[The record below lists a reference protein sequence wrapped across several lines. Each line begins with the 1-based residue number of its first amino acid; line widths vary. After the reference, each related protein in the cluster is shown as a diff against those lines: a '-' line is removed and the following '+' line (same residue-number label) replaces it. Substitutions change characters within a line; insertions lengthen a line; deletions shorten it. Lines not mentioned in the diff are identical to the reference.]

1 MPKKRKR
8 RVSSGENE
16 NPRKAFIKRTLYGS
30 LFSLIAFFAIL
41 LILAFIVMKA
51 GIADSM
57 QTLLTLAAS
66 LLATFIGAFLS
77 LRKTHEKGLVS
88 GLLVSV
94 PAIAVICIVL
104 LAVFG
109 ELGLKTIVMALMM
122 MLGGALGGIAA
133 VNK

>member
-8 RVSSGENE
+8 RVSSENE
-16 NPRKAFIKRTLYGS
+16 NPRKALIKRALYGS
-30 LFSLIAFFAIL
+30 LYSLIAFFAIL
-41 LILAFIVMKA
+41 LILAFVVMKA
-51 GIADSM
+51 GMSESM
-57 QTLLTLAAS
+57 QMLLTFATS

-77 LRKTHEKGLVS
+77 LRKTYEKGLVS
-88 GLLVSV
+88 GALVSV
-94 PAIAVICIVL
+94 PAISVMCIIL

-109 ELGLKTIVMALMM
+109 NLGLKTIVMALLM

>member
-8 RVSSGENE
+8 RVSSENE
-16 NPRKAFIKRTLYGS
+16 NPHKALIKRILWGS
-30 LFSLIAFFAIL
+30 LYSIAAFFIIL

-51 GIADSM
+51 GMSDSM
-57 QTLLTLAAS
+57 QTLLTLASS
-66 LLATFIGAFLS
+66 LFATFIGAFLS
-77 LRKTHEKGLVS
+77 LRKTHEKGMVS
-88 GLLVSV
+88 GVLVSV
-94 PAIAVICIVL
+94 PAIMNVCIIL

-109 ELGLKTIVMALMM
+109 SLGLKTAIMASLM